1 MYINSKIKCLQDYIK
16 YDENNIE
23 VYETLGTT
31 YESKDKNI

>member
-1 MYINSKIKCLQDYIK
+1 MYINSKIKCIQDYIK
-16 YDENNIE
+16 YDESDIE